1 MIALLDN
8 TVISNYSVVQRT
20 PISGTL
26 GLLLI
31 LVDANVLA
39 LRAADALLA
48 RMIQAGY
55 RAPFQSLAE
64 LL

>member
-8 TVISNYSVVQRT
+8 TVISNFSVVQRI

-26 GLLLI
+26 GLLLM
-31 LVDANVLA
+31 LVDADVLT
-39 LRAADALLA
+39 LSAAHALLA
-48 RMIQAGY
+48 RMVQAGY
-55 RAPFQSLAE
+55 CAPFQSLAK